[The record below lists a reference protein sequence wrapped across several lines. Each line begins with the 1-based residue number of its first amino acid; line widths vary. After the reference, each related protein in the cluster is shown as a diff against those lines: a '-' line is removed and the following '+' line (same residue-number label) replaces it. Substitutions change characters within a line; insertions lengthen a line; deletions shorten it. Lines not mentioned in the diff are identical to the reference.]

1 MHRAVADHIAARAAL
16 SEGGAPVFL
25 FGHSLGGLVTAE
37 SVARSPGGV
46 AGVVLSAPALL
57 VEIGGALKA
66 VAGLVSMMA
75 PGARL
80 TPPVA
85 PESLSRVE
93 EEVAAYPR
101 TRRSAGFRLR
111 RGWARRRSRYRR
123 VAGAGMTPGGRRCW
137 WCAGQRPAKGS
148 ERFFGMIRSAD
159 KRLEIYPEGY
169 HELQNDLDRDAAR
182 TLILGWLEARLPR

>member
-80 TPPVA
+80 TPRSSPA
-85 PESLSRVE
+85 RGLT
-93 EEVAAYPR
+93 PR
-101 TRRSAGFRLR
+101 RRRLVRAR
-111 RGWARRRSRYRR
+111 RG
-123 VAGAGMTPGGRRCW
+123 G
-137 WCAGQRPAKGS
+137 
-148 ERFFGMIRSAD
+148 
-159 KRLEIYPEGY
+159 
-169 HELQNDLDRDAAR
+169 
-182 TLILGWLEARLPR
+182 